1 MSLTQANGALNLLG
15 QAATEMPLVAPRL
28 PAGSE
33 GPRLDV
39 AWGDFHQGVG
49 SSVRALVTRGGVKG
63 FASAGFLRIAGLSRG
78 GRGGRLWRRCCGT
91 WRFWRCRF
99 RGGR

>member
-1 MSLTQANGALNLLG
+1 MSLSSANGALNLLG
-15 QAATEMPLVAPRL
+15 QAAVSVPLVAPRL
-28 PAGSE
+28 PAGAE

-49 SSVRALVTRGGVKG
+49 SSVRARVAALRDLQ
-63 FASAGFLRIAGLSRG
+63 ARDFLRIAGLSRG
-78 GRGGRLWRRCCGT
+78 GRGVRLWRRSCGM

-99 RGGR
+99 RRA